1 MNTPTFAP
9 QFLKLST
16 NYSQCSKSGGLLIIV
31 RSRQLL
37 FLNIIRAAY
46 QLPLHNLTMMK
57 FGTKCIHAGLQ
68 PDPST
73 GAVMTP
79 IYQTSTYA
87 QEEPGKHKGFEYAR
101 TQNPTRS
108 ALERNLAGLES
119 GKYAVAFSSGLA
131 AMDAVLRLLNPGDE
145 VIATNDLYGGSYRQ
159 MVKVHER
166 YGIKSHFI
174 DLANIEELP
183 KYINENT
190 KLIWIET
197 PTNPML
203 KLVDISAITAIAKQ
217 HNITTCVDN
226 TFASPYLQTP
236 LKQGADIVLHSATK
250 YLGGHSDV
258 VMGAVI
264 VNDKEIADQLY
275 FLQNAVGAV
284 PGPQDC
290 FLMLRGIKT
299 LHLRVER
306 SCKNA
311 RKIAKYLAAHPKVG
325 KVYYPGLKDHPQ
337 HELAKRQ
344 MKDYGAM
351 VSFDFQGG
359 TYKTALKVLA
369 NTELFT
375 LAESLGGVESLIG
388 HPASMTHASI
398 PKAERL
404 KVGLTDSLIR
414 LSVGVEDVDDL
425 IEDLEQA
432 FRNL

>member
-1 MNTPTFAP
+1 
-9 QFLKLST
+9 
-16 NYSQCSKSGGLLIIV
+16 
-31 RSRQLL
+31 
-37 FLNIIRAAY
+37 
-46 QLPLHNLTMMK
+46 MK
-57 FGTKCIHAGLQ
+57 FGTKCIHAGLS
-68 PDPST
+68 PDPAT

-108 ALERNLAGLES
+108 ALERNLARLEN
-119 GKYAVAFSSGLA
+119 GTHAIAFSSGLA
-131 AMDAVLRLLNPGDE
+131 AMDAVMRLLEPGDE

-159 MVKVHER
+159 MVRIHER
-166 YGIKSHFI
+166 YGIKAHFV
-174 DLANIEELP
+174 DLADMTATR
-183 KYINENT
+183 KRINKNT
-190 KLIWIET
+190 RLIWIET

-203 KLVDISAITAIAKQ
+203 KLVDIAAITQLAKKKGLM
-217 HNITTCVDN
+217 TCVDN
-226 TFASPYLQTP
+226 TFASPVLQNP
-236 LKQGADIVLHSATK
+236 LDMGADLVLHSATK

-264 VNDKEIADQLY
+264 TGDPKLAEKLY
-275 FLQNAVGAV
+275 FLQNAVGAI

-299 LHLRVER
+299 LQLRVER

-311 RKIAKYLAAHPKVG
+311 RKIAKYLSTHPKVD
-325 KVYYPGLKDHPQ
+325 KVYYPGLKSHPQ
-337 HELAKRQ
+337 YELAKRQ
-344 MKDYGAM
+344 MKDFGGM
-351 VSFDFQGG
+351 VSFDFADG
-359 TYKTALKVLA
+359 TFDMANKVLA
-369 NTELFT
+369 NTHYFT

-398 PKAERL
+398 PKEERL

-414 LSVGVEDVDDL
+414 LSVGIEDVDDL

-432 FRNL
+432 LRNI